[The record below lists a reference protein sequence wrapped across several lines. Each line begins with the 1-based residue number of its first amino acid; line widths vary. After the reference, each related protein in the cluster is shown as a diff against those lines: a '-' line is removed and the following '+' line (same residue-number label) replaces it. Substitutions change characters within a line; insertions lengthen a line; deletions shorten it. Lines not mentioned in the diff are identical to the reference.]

1 MLMALLMCLGSTTAK
16 AEDHLLVGGCTASGW
31 NAGEYNRTPV
41 AMVNV
46 AENVWIWC
54 GKITTGEGD
63 AGRFKIPNTNDGWDG
78 YWAPAQGTV
87 LTSEWSNLS
96 TNSGGDYKF
105 CVAEEGI
112 YKVTINT
119 STLKIKAEKLSEPT
133 KDGDYYLLGG
143 VADYYWY
150 AGSVTSG
157 ENTLKARMT
166 ADLDFTTDGFFPLA
180 CDKFKF
186 KGEFDGAGHKLSG
199 INVIGANK
207 NLGLFRYAADGAFIH
222 HLLVDGSFTGEQKI
236 AGIIGHIHD
245 GGTVTL
251 ANVVNKANVHATGG
265 SSANAAGLV
274 GCAEG
279 NTKIIATNCANL
291 GNVSGQDGECAAFA
305 GWTQGGTT
313 FTNCYNSG
321 TISNMENNC
330 NLYRN
335 TGAVTPT
342 NCYDAT
348 GVDSYTQGTKVDPAL
363 LATGELAFMLNG
375 NADAGTW
382 HQKLTDPKDAY
393 PVPFGTDETLVYAN
407 GELHCDGTSKGPS
420 TYSNAAGSTRDDH
433 DYANGF
439 CTFCDTYQPGFMT
452 ANGSGIYEISTE
464 YQMKWFSCLVNNENA
479 SANGQLMNDI
489 DMTGITGYTPIG
501 QAGHEF
507 KGHFNGQ
514 GHRIQN
520 LDLSGNA
527 GYNKQGLFAETK
539 DGAIIEN
546 LIMDASCT
554 IKGVDYVAG
563 ILAYNS
569 GNSVIVRNCG
579 NEATVTGTG
588 ANAAGILGCSTSQVS
603 ITNCYNTGAVTGG
616 RESAAIC
623 GWMGSNTSVIR
634 NCFNSG
640 TVAGQ
645 DGTNRMYRKPEVV
658 GENLYD
664 INGLQATAFTAE
676 DMASGKLA
684 FMLNDKTDAGVW
696 HQRLSSEPK
705 DAHPVPFGADATL
718 VYANGELYCDGTSKG
733 SSVFSNVEGSTRDA
747 HSYTDGFCSNVN
759 GSSEK
764 CDAIQTDYMKPVAG
778 FYEIGNDKQL
788 YWFAEYVAR
797 EDNTVSGK
805 LTADVDFTSKGNEMI
820 GPEDSNPFKGTFDGQ
835 YHQVTVSYDANQKN
849 SALFRYI
856 QVATIRNLIVNG
868 TISNTNSCTG
878 GIFAGSRGASV
889 VENCV
894 SYVTFN
900 RDTDGDATFGGIGA
914 YMHDNGT
921 IRNCAFLGTLNAPNA
936 DGNGGILGYANG
948 GGNVK
953 IQNCLL
959 YATINTKAE
968 SDKNDPFVRNT
979 DPTDSYFVERGNLN
993 AHNQGTQV
1001 IVTDVESGLVAYL
1014 LNGSTD
1020 AGTWHQTLGTDANP
1034 VPFTTSNAVYGA
1046 AWDGTN
1052 TVCFNNEANAITAGN
1067 VVINDL
1073 CDNFNMPAGAVSVT
1087 AQKVSY
1093 SRDNVAGFNTV
1104 CLPFALTSSMLPT
1117 GAKIYT
1123 TGEIGAT
1130 SVKIT
1135 EVNEVAAGQPC
1146 LVEFPADY
1154 TGTWDINIDTATPF
1168 ALAPVNTGDLKGS
1181 YATTVIGADKYKLN
1195 PEGTEFGKT
1204 SDAAEVYPFRAYL
1217 EAGSGAGSGARGL
1230 SIIFGDETGI
1240 NGVGAAAA
1248 AVEVYNAKGQRMQ
1261 QLEKGVNI
1269 VRMANGQTRTVIVK

>member
-1 MLMALLMCLGSTTAK
+1 MALLMCLGSTTAK

-31 NAGEYNRTPV
+31 NSGEYNRTPV

-63 AGRFKIPNTNDGWDG
+63 NGRFKIPNSNDGWEG

-96 TNSGGDYKF
+96 TNGTGDYKF

-119 STLKIKAEKLSEPT
+119 NTLKIKAEKLSEPT

-186 KGEFDGAGHKLSG
+186 KGEFDGAGHTLSG

-207 NLGLFRYAADGAFIH
+207 NLGLCRYATGGTFIH

-236 AGIIGHIHD
+236 AGLIGFARD
-245 GGTVTL
+245 GGEITL
-251 ANVVNKANVHATGG
+251 TNVVNKANVRATGDTN
-265 SSANAAGLV
+265 ANASGFV
-274 GCAEG
+274 GAADDG
-279 NTKIIATNCANL
+279 TKIIATNCANL
-291 GNVSGQDGECAAFA
+291 GNVSGQDGQCAAFA

-335 TGAVTPT
+335 TGAVTPI

-393 PVPFGTDETLVYAN
+393 PVPFGTDDTKVYAN
-407 GELHCDGTSKGPS
+407 GALHCDGTSKGPS
-420 TYSNAAGSTRDDH
+420 SYSNAPGSTRDDH

-452 ANGSGIYEISTE
+452 ANGSGIYEIETK

-489 DMTGITGYTPIG
+489 DMAGITGYTPIG

-514 GHRIQN
+514 GHRIKN

-546 LIMDASCT
+546 LIMDATCT
-554 IKGVDYVAG
+554 IKGVDYIAG

-569 GNSVIVRNCG
+569 GNNVIVRNCG

-623 GWMGSNTSVIR
+623 GWMGAETSVI
-634 NCFNSG
+634 NHCFNSG
-640 TVAGQ
+640 TVNGQ
-645 DGTNRMYRKPEVV
+645 DGTNRMYRKPEVA

-718 VYANGELYCDGTSKG
+718 VYANGEVQCDGVTPKEGSEFTYSNSVGTSK
-733 SSVFSNVEGSTRDA
+733 RDK
-747 HSYTDGFCSNVN
+747 HQFNEWGFCAVCNDLQPDFIEPDGEGYYNIGTKQQLNWFAHKVN
-759 GSSEK
+759 GFGSQ
-764 CDAIQTDYMKPVAG
+764 AAVRNINA
-778 FYEIGNDKQL
+778 
-788 YWFAEYVAR
+788 
-797 EDNTVSGK
+797 K
-805 LTADVDFTSKGNEMI
+805 LTSDIDFSDQAAMI
-820 GPEDSNPFKGTFDGQ
+820 GGDGNSTAYQGTFDGQ
-835 YHQVTVSYDANQKN
+835 GHSVTVAYNATAKN
-849 SALFRYI
+849 AALFR
-856 QVATIRNLIVNG
+856 TISAAHIMNLITRG

-878 GIFAGSRGASV
+878 GIFAGSHGASV

-900 RDTDGDATFGGIGA
+900 RATGGDATFGGIGA
-914 YMHDNGT
+914 YMHDNGI
-921 IRNCAFLGTLNAPNA
+921 IRNCAFLGKINASEA
-936 DGNGGILGYANG
+936 EGNGGILGYANG

-1073 CDNFNMPAGAVSVT
+1073 CDNFNMPAAESVT

-1093 SRDNVAGFNTV
+1093 SRANVAGFNTV

-1154 TGTWDINIDTATPF
+1154 TAAWEINIDTATPF

-1181 YATTVIGADKYKLN
+1181 YTTTTIGAGKYKLN
-1195 PEGTEFGKT
+1195 PEGTEFGIT
-1204 SDAAEVYPFRAYL
+1204 SESASVYPFRAYL
-1217 EAGSGAGSGARGL
+1217 EAGSGARGL

>member
-1 MLMALLMCLGSTTAK
+1 
-16 AEDHLLVGGCTASGW
+16 
-31 NAGEYNRTPV
+31 
-41 AMVNV
+41 MVNV

-63 AGRFKIPNTNDGWDG
+63 AGRFKIPNSNDGWEG

-96 TNSGGDYKF
+96 TNGTGDYKF

-119 STLKIKAEKLSEPT
+119 NTLKIKAEKLSEPT

-186 KGEFDGAGHKLSG
+186 KGEFDGAGHTLSG

-207 NLGLFRYAADGAFIH
+207 NLGLCRYATGGTFIH

-236 AGIIGHIHD
+236 AGLIGFARD
-245 GGTVTL
+245 GGEITL
-251 ANVVNKANVHATGG
+251 TNVVNKANVRATGDTN
-265 SSANAAGLV
+265 ANASGFV
-274 GCAEG
+274 GAAEDG
-279 NTKIIATNCANL
+279 TKIIATNCANL
-291 GNVSGQDGECAAFA
+291 GNVIGQDGQCAAFA

-393 PVPFGTDETLVYAN
+393 PIPFGTAETLVYAN
-407 GELHCDGTSKGPS
+407 GELHCDGTSKGS
-420 TYSNAAGSTRDDH
+420 SVYSNVAGSTRDDH
-433 DYANGF
+433 DFANGF
-439 CTFCDTYQPGFMT
+439 CTYCDTYQPGFMT
-452 ANGSGIYEISTE
+452 DNGSGIYEISTK

-546 LIMDASCT
+546 LIMDATCT
-554 IKGVDYVAG
+554 IKGVDYIAG

-623 GWMGSNTSVIR
+623 GWMGSNSSVIR

-645 DGTNRMYRKPEVV
+645 DGTNRMYRK
-658 GENLYD
+658 GDAQAENLYD
-664 INGLQATAFTAE
+664 IDGVQATAFTDV
-676 DMASGKLA
+676 DMASG
-684 FMLNDKTDAGVW
+684 
-696 HQRLSSEPK
+696 
-705 DAHPVPFGADATL
+705 
-718 VYANGELYCDGTSKG
+718 
-733 SSVFSNVEGSTRDA
+733 
-747 HSYTDGFCSNVN
+747 
-759 GSSEK
+759 
-764 CDAIQTDYMKPVAG
+764 
-778 FYEIGNDKQL
+778 QL
-788 YWFAEYVAR
+788 
-797 EDNTVSGK
+797 
-805 LTADVDFTSKGNEMI
+805 
-820 GPEDSNPFKGTFDGQ
+820 
-835 YHQVTVSYDANQKN
+835 
-849 SALFRYI
+849 
-856 QVATIRNLIVNG
+856 
-868 TISNTNSCTG
+868 
-878 GIFAGSRGASV
+878 
-889 VENCV
+889 
-894 SYVTFN
+894 
-900 RDTDGDATFGGIGA
+900 
-914 YMHDNGT
+914 
-921 IRNCAFLGTLNAPNA
+921 
-936 DGNGGILGYANG
+936 
-948 GGNVK
+948 
-953 IQNCLL
+953 
-959 YATINTKAE
+959 
-968 SDKNDPFVRNT
+968 
-979 DPTDSYFVERGNLN
+979 
-993 AHNQGTQV
+993 
-1001 IVTDVESGLVAYL
+1001 AYL

-1046 AWDGTN
+1046 KWDGTN
-1052 TVCFNNEANAITAGN
+1052 TVYFNNEANVITAGN

-1073 CDNFNMPAGAVSVT
+1073 CDNFNMPTGAVSVT

-1093 SRDNVAGFNTV
+1093 SRANVAGFNTV
-1104 CLPFALTSSMLPT
+1104 CLPFALTSTMLPT

-1123 TGEIGAT
+1123 TGDIGAT

-1135 EVNEVAAGQPC
+1135 EVTEVAAGQPC

-1154 TGTWDINIDTATPF
+1154 TGTWDINIDAATPF
-1168 ALAPVNTGDLKGS
+1168 ALVPVNTGDLKGS
-1181 YATTVIGADKYKLN
+1181 YATTTIGAGKYKLN
-1195 PEGTEFGKT
+1195 PEGTEFGIT

-1217 EAGSGAGSGARGL
+1217 EAGSGARGL

>member
-1 MLMALLMCLGSTTAK
+1 MLVALLMCLGSTTAK

-31 NAGEYNRTPV
+31 NAGEFVRTPV

-54 GKITTGEGD
+54 GRITTGEGD
-63 AGRFKIPNTNDGWDG
+63 DGRFKIPNSNDGWNG

-87 LTSEWSNLS
+87 LTSEWSDLS
-96 TNSGGDYKF
+96 TNGTGDYKF
-105 CVAEEGI
+105 CVAEAGI

-119 STLKIKAEKLSEPT
+119 SNLKIKAEKLSEPT

-166 ADLDFTTDGFFPLA
+166 ADLDFSGDTDGFFPLA
-180 CDKFKF
+180 CDKYKF

-199 INVIGANK
+199 INVIGTNK

-245 GGTVTL
+245 NGTVTL

-305 GWTQGGTT
+305 GWTQTGTT

-393 PVPFGTDETLVYAN
+393 PVPFGTAETLVYAN
-407 GELHCDGTSKGPS
+407 GELHCDGTSKGS
-420 TYSNAAGSTRDDH
+420 SVYSNVEGSTRDDH

-452 ANGSGIYEISTE
+452 ANGSGIYEISTK

-546 LIMDASCT
+546 LIMDATCT
-554 IKGVDYVAG
+554 IKGVDYIAG

-623 GWMGSNTSVIR
+623 GWMGAETSVI
-634 NCFNSG
+634 NHCFNSG
-640 TVAGQ
+640 TVNGQ
-645 DGTNRMYRKPEVV
+645 DGTNRMYRKPEVA

-664 INGLQATAFTAE
+664 INGVQATAFTAE

-684 FMLNDKTDAGVW
+684 FMLNDLTDAGVW
-696 HQRLSSEPK
+696 HQKLSEPK

-718 VYANGELYCDGTSKG
+718 VYANGDVQCDGVTPKAG
-733 SSVFSNVEGSTRDA
+733 SEVTYSNSVGTGTRDP
-747 HSYTDGFCSNVN
+747 HNYVDGICTVCGDFESIAGVYQIGCAEALIRFSEVVN
-759 GSSEK
+759 GGERYANAVLTK
-764 CDAIQTDYMKPVAG
+764 DIDMEGKVWTP
-778 FYEIGNDKQL
+778 IGN
-788 YWFAEYVAR
+788 
-797 EDNTVSGK
+797 S
-805 LTADVDFTSKGNEMI
+805 
-820 GPEDSNPFKGTFDGQ
+820 SNALRGTFDGQ
-835 YHQVTVSYDANQKN
+835 GHRIKN
-849 SALFRYI
+849 LDTSSNYGNYSEQGIFGRIKEGA
-856 QVATIRNLIVNG
+856 QIRNLIVDA
-868 TISNTNSCTG
+868 SCTIG
-878 GIFAGSRGASV
+878 GTDKVAGIVGYIHSGEGDNIIENCGNEAFVHASGANAAGIV
-889 VENCV
+889 GCVENNNAKV
-894 SYVTFN
+894 
-900 RDTDGDATFGGIGA
+900 I
-914 YMHDNGT
+914 
-921 IRNCAFLGTLNAPNA
+921 IRNCYNTGDITGAKESAAVSGWLGSTTSQ
-936 DGNGGILGYANG
+936 
-948 GGNVK
+948 V
-953 IQNCLL
+953 
-959 YATINTKAE
+959 INTY
-968 SDKNDPFVRNT
+968 NT
-979 DPTDSYFVERGNLN
+979 GTITGTEDD
-993 AHNQGTQV
+993 AHHFYRKDGVTVTNCYDIAGTQV
-1001 IVTDVESGLVAYL
+1001 TNCDAEQVASGQLAYL

-1046 AWDGTN
+1046 AWDGMN
-1052 TVCFNNEANAITAGN
+1052 TVYYNNVENVVNAGN
-1067 VVINDL
+1067 VVINDQ
-1073 CDNFNMPAGAVSVT
+1073 CDNFNMPAAVSVT

-1093 SRDNVAGFNTV
+1093 SRENVAGFNTV

-1123 TGEIGAT
+1123 IDEIGAT
-1130 SVKIT
+1130 SVKIN
-1135 EVNEVAAGQPC
+1135 EVNGVDAGEPC
-1146 LVEFPADY
+1146 LVEFPADH
-1154 TGTWDINIDTATPF
+1154 TAVWDININAPTTFAITPD
-1168 ALAPVNTGDLKGS
+1168 NSGDLKGS
-1181 YATTVIGADKYKLN
+1181 YTTTTIGAGKYKLN
-1195 PEGTEFGKT
+1195 SAGTEFGITK
-1204 SDAAEVYPFRAYL
+1204 SDEAKVYPFRAYL
-1217 EAGSGAGSGARGL
+1217 EAGSSARGL

-1269 VRMANGQTRTVIVK
+1269 VRMANGETRTVIVK